1 MAAVL
6 LLVQVF
12 TIVAVSRAVSRLAT
26 LIGQPVVVGEMVA
39 GVLLGPSLFG
49 WLWPSAARALFP
61 EQGLGGLNVLGQLG
75 LVVFMFLV
83 GVRVEVSHLRHDAR
97 PIALLAVAATA
108 VPFVCGSFVGWLWL
122 TRTGF
127 AAAHGWPSILFV
139 GLAMSITAFPVLA
152 RILESQQL
160 RETRIGNIA
169 ITCAAAGDL
178 SAWVVLAALTW
189 FAGQA
194 HADTGHRLGGL
205 LLFGA
210 FLVGALL
217 APAMRANVS
226 RLLAVIEP
234 PLTLWLLPVFFAF
247 TGLRTDVTVLTSS
260 TTLAGITVVVV
271 AVAIV
276 SKMIPPM
283 VAANAL
289 RISRRESVM
298 LGVLLNTR
306 GMVELVVL
314 NVGFDAGLISAEA
327 FAALVVMAVVTTAM
341 ASPVLSR
348 LRQDRS
354 PQAASLAR
362 ISGV

>member
-1 MAAVL
+1 ML
-6 LLVQVF
+6 LLVQVLV
-12 TIVAVSRAVSRLAT
+12 IVAVSRAVSRLAT
-26 LIGQPVVVGEMVA
+26 SIGQPVVVGEMVA

-61 EQGLGGLNVLGQLG
+61 EHGLAPLNVLGQLG

-83 GVRVEVSHLRHDAR
+83 GLRVESSHLRQSAR
-97 PIALLAVAATA
+97 PIALLAIAATA
-108 VPFVCGSFVGWLWL
+108 VPFICGSLVGWLWL
-122 TRTGF
+122 TRVGSTS
-127 AAAHGWPSILFV
+127 AHGWPSILFV

-152 RILESQQL
+152 RILESHQL
-160 RETRIGNIA
+160 RDTRIGNIA
-169 ITCAAAGDL
+169 ITCAAVGDA
-178 SAWVVLAALTW
+178 SAWVVLAVLTSI
-189 FAGQA
+189 AGGA
-194 HADTGHRLGGL
+194 NANAGHRLTGL

-210 FLVGALL
+210 FLVGALM
-217 APAMRANVS
+217 APATRTAVP
-226 RLLAVIEP
+226 RLLATIEP

-260 TTLAGITVVVV
+260 ATLAGIAALVI

-276 SKMIPPM
+276 SKLIPPM
-283 VAANAL
+283 LMATAL
-289 RISRRESVM
+289 GMSRREGVT

-314 NVGFDAGLISAEA
+314 NVGFEAGLISAEA
-327 FAALVVMAVVTTAM
+327 FSALVVMAVVTTAM

-348 LRQDRS
+348 LRQDAS
-354 PQAASLAR
+354 PEAAPLAR